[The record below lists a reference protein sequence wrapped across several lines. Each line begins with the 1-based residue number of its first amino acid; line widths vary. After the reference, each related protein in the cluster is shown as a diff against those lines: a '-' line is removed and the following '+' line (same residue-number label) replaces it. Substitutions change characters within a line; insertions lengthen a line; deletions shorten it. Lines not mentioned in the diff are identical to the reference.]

1 MPWLGD
7 HLTVS
12 NSDSLFLKVGLISL
26 LGKEDAWCVDV
37 IVKGQWHGQVNG
49 HLEILVWASISTV
62 IQALVAWAL

>member
-37 IVKGQWHGQVNG
+37 IVKGQWHGQVNV

-62 IQALVAWAL
+62 I